1 MKVTLAKSEKNIPKK
16 CEGENSNGFHIK
28 YSATRTI
35 VKMKILGVVLEL
47 TPKRHWQSSLFT
59 SKLGQIGQIGSTVI
73 AGSFKMAPRI
83 FIF

>member
-1 MKVTLAKSEKNIPKK
+1 
-16 CEGENSNGFHIK
+16 
-28 YSATRTI
+28 
-35 VKMKILGVVLEL
+35 MKILGVVLEL

-83 FIF
+83 FIFQIAMGAEYLSYVKPFATFAITFLGILFRSKLV